1 MAFKC
6 AIVLTGSIAT
16 GKSSVAKILAAQGY
30 TVIDADSISH
40 EVLDEEVIQKFDKRV
55 SDAKDFYDIDGENE

>member
-1 MAFKC
+1 
-6 AIVLTGSIAT
+6 V
-16 GKSSVAKILAAQGY
+16 Y
-30 TVIDADSISH
+30 